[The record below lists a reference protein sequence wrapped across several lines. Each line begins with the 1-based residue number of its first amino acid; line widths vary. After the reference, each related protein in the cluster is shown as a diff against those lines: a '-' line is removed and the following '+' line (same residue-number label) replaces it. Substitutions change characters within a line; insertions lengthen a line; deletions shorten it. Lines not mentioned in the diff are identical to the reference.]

1 MDFKKME
8 EEDLLIHDVKG
19 ILKQLSRSGWEALI
33 DQLHYDMGE
42 GSSRIDKMRQDMGFK
57 GDVTLLEKLAETM
70 DEYHGYRHGDNK

>member
-19 ILKQLSRSGWEALI
+19 ILKRLSREGWEALI
-33 DQLHYDMGE
+33 DQLHYEMGE

-57 GDVTLLEKLAETM
+57 GDVVLLEKLAETM
-70 DEYHGYRHGDNK
+70 DEYHS